1 MVSTDKIVPYVFP
14 FALVGVVILYY
25 LVNPLQTNFPIQ
37 CPWRLLTGTQCPACG
52 FQRALYSLLHG
63 NFLDALNYNYF
74 FILSIPYAFLAI
86 VATWYNY
93 HHVFDGLRTFVYH
106 RRTLQ
111 TYIVLYFGWWI
122 IRNLYNI

>member
-1 MVSTDKIVPYVFP
+1 MVSTDKIMPYVFP
-14 FALVGVVILYY
+14 LALVGVIILYY

-37 CPWRLLTGTQCPACG
+37 CPWHLLTGTQCPACG

-63 NFLDALNYNYF
+63 NFLDALSYNYF
-74 FILSIPYAFLAI
+74 FIFSIPYTFLAI
-86 VATWYNY
+86 IATWYNY